1 MTVSPMSSHKGS
13 GVSRRKTPRRSAVR
27 YRLGFKPPVVDCHAG
42 RSL

>member
-13 GVSRRKTPRRSAVR
+13 GASRRKTPRRSAIR
-27 YRLGFKPPVVDCHAG
+27 YRPGFRPPVVDRRVG